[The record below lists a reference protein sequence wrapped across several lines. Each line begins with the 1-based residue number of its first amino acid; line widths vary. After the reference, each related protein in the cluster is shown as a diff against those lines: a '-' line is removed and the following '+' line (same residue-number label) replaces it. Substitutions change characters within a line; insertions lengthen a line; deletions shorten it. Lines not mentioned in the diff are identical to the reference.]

1 MTCLPRLIDLIE
13 SRDNFDLNL
22 FGYIKRSL
30 IKTKKIMTKK
40 IMSKTSFLWQTLL
53 GELRWWQS
61 YVRYRNEIWYYL
73 EIENVFTS
81 VSFYISDIF
90 WNVFT
95 AWNIAPNSNDCL
107 KLLFTN
113 GLYK

>member
-40 IMSKTSFLWQTLL
+40 DNVKNEFLMANTLRRVAMMTK
-53 GELRWWQS
+53 LR
-61 YVRYRNEIWYYL
+61 
-73 EIENVFTS
+73 
-81 VSFYISDIF
+81 
-90 WNVFT
+90 
-95 AWNIAPNSNDCL
+95 
-107 KLLFTN
+107 
-113 GLYK
+113 